1 MDKKQIKWLF
11 FDVGGTLV
19 DETDSFHRRVQRTIA
34 MQKEIGN
41 VYTEEQ
47 LERAMREA
55 ALSGGSY
62 FRGQ

>member
-1 MDKKQIKWLF
+1 MMNKKQIKWLF

-19 DETDSFHRRVQRTIA
+19 DETDSFCRRVQRTIA

-47 LERAMREA
+47 LDLVSNDLFDEVRKN
-55 ALSGGSY
+55 
-62 FRGQ
+62 RG